1 MILKRF
7 ILALLSLVL
16 IGSLTACGDQAD
28 TQSQGPDQHAKT
40 TVMLDWVP
48 NTNHTGL
55 FVALEKGWYKE
66 QGLDVEII
74 QPPEGGVAQLVA
86 ANKADF
92 GVGYQEDI
100 TLARANDVPV
110 VSIAAIIQHNT
121 SGFASKK
128 AIHINTPKDFEGKR
142 YGGWGSPSEEA
153 VIKAVMKDNGADFN
167 QVEIFNVGQMDF
179 FTVIERD
186 ADFTW
191 IYYGWD
197 GVEAEQRQL
206 PLNVMMLKDL
216 DPALDYYTPVLIT
229 NENTIAHNPDTVTKF
244 LAAANQGYQFCI
256 EHPTEAAEILLKYAP
271 ELDRELVVASQQWLS
286 TEYQADAVR
295 WGEQKRSVWKNYAQ
309 WLYDQKLLT
318 ENIDET
324 KAFTNDFLPKQ

>member
-1 MILKRF
+1 MKRILV
-7 ILALLSLVL
+7 LLLSLLLVS
-16 IGSLTACGDQAD
+16 SLTACGEKAD
-28 TQSQGPDQHAKT
+28 TQPQGAEQAKKV

-74 QPPEGGVAQLVA
+74 QPAEGGTAQLVA

-100 TLARANDVPV
+100 TMARANDVPV
-110 VSIAAIIQHNT
+110 VSIAAVIQHNT

-128 AIHINTPKDFEGKR
+128 EANITTPKDLEGKR
-142 YGGWGSPSEEA
+142 YGGWGSPTEEA
-153 VIKAVMKDNGADFN
+153 VIKAVMEKDGADFN
-167 QVEIFNVGQMDF
+167 QVEFFNVGQMDF

-197 GVEAEQRQL
+197 GVEAERRNL

-216 DPALDYYTPVLIT
+216 DPALDYYTPVLMT
-229 NENTIAHNPDTVTKF
+229 SESTINNDPETVKKF
-244 LAAANQGYQFCI
+244 LAAATKGYEYCI
-256 EHPTEAAEILLKYAP
+256 QHPEEAADILLKHAP
-271 ELDRELVVASQQWLS
+271 ELEKELVVASQKWLS
-286 TEYQADAVR
+286 TKYQDDAAR
-295 WGEQKRSVWKNYAQ
+295 WGEQKQSVWKNYAE
-309 WLYDQKLLT
+309 WLHSQGLLPRT
-318 ENIDET
+318 IDET
-324 KAFTNDFLPKQ
+324 KAFTNEFLPKK

>member
-1 MILKRF
+1 MKR
-7 ILALLSLVL
+7 ILVL
-16 IGSLTACGDQAD
+16 LFSILLISSLTACGEKAD
-28 TQSQGPDQHAKT
+28 TQPKGAEQAKKV

-74 QPPEGGVAQLVA
+74 QPAEGGTAQLVA

-100 TLARANDVPV
+100 TMARANDVPV

-128 AIHINTPKDFEGKR
+128 EANITTPKDLEGKR
-142 YGGWGSPSEEA
+142 YGGWGSPTEEA
-153 VIKAVMKDNGADFN
+153 VIKAVMENNGADFN
-167 QVEIFNVGQMDF
+167 SVEFFNVGQMDF

-197 GVEAEQRQL
+197 GVEAERRNL

-216 DPALDYYTPVLIT
+216 DPALDYYTPVLMT
-229 NENTIAHNPDTVTKF
+229 SENTINNDPEMVKKF
-244 LAAANQGYQFCI
+244 LAAATKGYQYCI
-256 EHPTEAAEILLKYAP
+256 EHPEEAADILLKHAP
-271 ELDRELVVASQQWLS
+271 ELDKELVVASQKWLS
-286 TEYQADAVR
+286 SEYQDDAAR
-295 WGEQKRSVWKNYAQ
+295 WGEQKQSVWKNYAD
-309 WLYDQKLLT
+309 WLHNQGLLPQT
-318 ENIDET
+318 IDET